1 MDTCLEGGF
10 RLIVRSI
17 GMADLALVPVLRG
30 LRRSSDAELA
40 GLLYR
45 APSELISGLSHQT
58 ASQLLGVLQKTG
70 VELDLV
76 ADTEPYEPGQG
87 EYEVALAVKKFD
99 QMPAVIDATA
109 RIVGLDTERAKRVV
123 CATPAL
129 LIGQISSATVEAL
142 RRRFAPLGVEI
153 DASITAQARF
163 DLYAESDDART
174 RQVIVQLL
182 AGVDIRP
189 EQRANQLMASNLDG
203 ALAKRLWDELS
214 QRSAR
219 VQVVNRDLHRF
230 DVMLEKAPP
239 TKEMLS
245 YLVDSFGMPAR
256 TAERVVQCT
265 PFVLA
270 ENVSSASLR
279 EILVAVQSHQGKASG
294 VLLSQRRYG
303 LKIGAG
309 GDRRMAKI
317 WIDTVAGRQASE
329 GFERLDTMQ
338 LPGPLTKTQARWLQ
352 HELKG
357 VGVPAQLVER

>member
-1 MDTCLEGGF
+1 MDTCHEGGF

-30 LRRSSDAELA
+30 LRASSDAELA

-45 APSELISGLSHQT
+45 APSELVSGLSHQT
-58 ASQLLGVLQKTG
+58 GTQLLDVLQKTG

-76 ADTEPYEPGQG
+76 PVAATYEPGQG
-87 EYEVALAVKKFD
+87 EYEVSLAVKKFD

-109 RIVGLDTERAKRVV
+109 RLVGLDTERAKRVV

-129 LIGQISSATVEAL
+129 LIGQISLATVEAL
-142 RRRFAPLGVEI
+142 RRRFAPLGVEV
-153 DASITAQARF
+153 DASVTSKARF
-163 DLYAESDDART
+163 DLFVESDDART
-174 RQVIVQLL
+174 RQVIAQLL
-182 AGVDIRP
+182 SEVGVKS
-189 EQRANQLMASNLDG
+189 EVRASQFIAPSLDG
-203 ALAKRLWDELS
+203 AVAKRLWDELS

-230 DVMLEKAPP
+230 DVVVEKAPSSP
-239 TKEMLS
+239 EMLS
-245 YLVDSFGMPAR
+245 YLVESFRMPAR
-256 TAERVVQCT
+256 TADRVVQHT

-270 ENVSSASLR
+270 ENVPPAAMTQ
-279 EILVAVQSHQGKASG
+279 ILVDIEARQGRASG
-294 VLLSQRRYG
+294 VLLTQRRYG

-309 GDRRMAKI
+309 GDRRMAKVWLETI
-317 WIDTVAGRQASE
+317 AGRNAVESFEQLDTVHV
-329 GFERLDTMQ
+329 
-338 LPGPLTKTQARWLQ
+338 PGPLTKTQARWLQ